1 MFAKSWQSGV
11 LCRMASGKQAGNR
24 SCDAMEGRSKDSEA
38 QFLKG
43 EERVKEFVNP
53 FTNYLFVP
61 IGHDVL
67 KNAQNGGKYEFK
79 RT

>member
-1 MFAKSWQSGV
+1 
-11 LCRMASGKQAGNR
+11 
-24 SCDAMEGRSKDSEA
+24 MEGRSKDSEA